1 MSRTYRNKARFT
13 HLNEAHY
20 IEEQLN
26 KFNIRYDVEH
36 FWLPG
41 MEEKYKADYAKYEKD
56 LARYHKSDWMFRP
69 QEPLR
74 YLYRGWYKKLKEFDQ
89 KEYDEEVKE
98 TRRNFKKYS
107 RDGRWNETGRNKGFK
122 HACKKADRSKTR
134 TIINNIKHG
143 KADFDEVCFPDKK
156 DGKCRIW
163 DFW

>member
-1 MSRTYRNKARFT
+1 MSRTYRNKACFT
-13 HLNEAHY
+13 HLNETHY
-20 IEEQLN
+20 IEEKLK

-41 MEEKYKADYAKYEKD
+41 MEEKYEEDYAKYEKD
-56 LARYHKSDWMFRP
+56 LARFHKSVWMFRP

-98 TRRNFKKYS
+98 ARRNFKKYS

-122 HACKKADRSKTR
+122 HACAKEIRNKTKKILHD
-134 TIINNIKHG
+134 IIYEKVDAEN
-143 KADFDEVCFPDKK
+143 VCFPD
-156 DGKCRIW
+156 DHNGKCKIW